1 MSTQP
6 QPQSPSPVLIEVAV
20 ALPVQRTYTYSVPAP
35 IQAQLQ
41 PGKRTLVP
49 FGRRRVTGYVLG
61 AGAPPDDVLEIKAV
75 LDILDERPLFPAA
88 MIPFFRWAADYYLHP
103 LGEVIKAALP
113 QGINLSDCAALH
125 LTPEGR
131 AALAQDPLPPPVRQ
145 VLAHLA
151 KRACQVNALEHALG
165 GAVSA
170 ALLHSLVDSGWVVR
184 ARVLQRPPIRCRTER
199 YVALAPTAGQGDLA
213 GLTPKRRRLFEA
225 VAGAGEISLRRLR
238 ATMPT
243 AGDLLKPLVRCG
255 LLGVFEKAVYR
266 DPFGEPIEPDSARQ
280 LTDEQAAAVA
290 RVGAALSGGFAPFLL
305 AGVTGSGKTEVYLQL
320 AAQAV
325 SRGRTALVLV
335 PEIALIS
342 QTERRF
348 RARFGERVAVLHSG
362 LSAGERFDQWLR
374 IAQGDTPIVIGARS
388 AVFAPLENLGLIV
401 VDEEH
406 DTSYKQDHGLRYHAR
421 DLAVVRAKQA
431 GCVALLGSATPSVQS
446 WHNARRG
453 KFTALR
459 LTRRVENRSLP
470 DITVVDL
477 TETRDVRGTRRFI
490 TPTLETAIGAVLARN
505 QQALLFLN
513 RRGFA
518 SLPICAAC
526 GEALKCANC
535 DITLTYHRHANAYR
549 CHYCGF
555 SRSAAA
561 SCPVCG
567 SSQIKLLGLGTEKVV
582 HGVAALFPEAR
593 VARMDRDT
601 TGRKGEMLRL
611 LKGLRDG
618 TIDILVGTQMV
629 AKGHDF
635 PNITL
640 VGVICADMSL
650 SFPDFRAGEQTFQI
664 LAQVAGRAGRGGAP
678 GRVILQT
685 YTPGHFSIVAARQQD
700 FDLFF
705 RKEIEFRRTLNY
717 PPFARLVQLKISGKH
732 KDRTADSAVVLGGIC
747 RRLRLSDAGLAR
759 AIEVLG
765 PIEAPLARVARR
777 YRWQILVKGLGAG
790 PLRRFLHLLMTDAG
804 GALSPPQVRV
814 DVDVDPVFML

>member
-1 MSTQP
+1 
-6 QPQSPSPVLIEVAV
+6 VFIEVAV
-20 ALPVQRTYTYSVPAP
+20 ALPVQRTYTYSVPAAY
-35 IQAQLQ
+35 QAQLQ

-61 AGAPPDDVLEIKAV
+61 ALAPPEDGLEIKAV
-75 LDILDERPLFPAA
+75 LDILDAQPLFPAA
-88 MIPFFRWAADYYLHP
+88 MIPFFKWVADYYLHP

-113 QGINLSDCAALH
+113 QGINLCDRAVLS
-125 LTPEGR
+125 LTPEGQ
-131 AALAQDPLPPPVRQ
+131 AALVQNSLPPLTRQ
-145 VLAHLA
+145 VLERIAQ
-151 KRACQVNALEHALG
+151 KACQPKDLG
-165 GAVSA
+165 RSLGAAVPA
-170 ALLHSLVDSGWVVR
+170 ALLHSLSDAGWVAR
-184 ARVLQRPPIRCRTER
+184 ARVLKRPAIGGRTER
-199 YVALAPTAGQGDLA
+199 FVTLAPAVRRADLT
-213 GLTPKRRRLFEA
+213 GLTPKRRQLFEA
-225 VAGAGEISLRRLR
+225 VAAAGEISSVRLGGI
-238 ATMPT
+238 MPG
-243 AGDLLKPLVRCG
+243 AARLLGPLVRCG
-255 LLGVFEKAVYR
+255 LLRVVEKAVYR
-266 DPFGEPIEPDSARQ
+266 DPFGEAIAPDRAPQ

-290 RVGAALSGGFAPFLL
+290 RVETASSGGFAAFLL

-320 AAQAV
+320 VAQAV
-325 SRGRTALVLV
+325 SRGRTALILV

-374 IAQGDTPIVIGARS
+374 IVQRETPIVIGARS
-388 AVFAPLENLGLIV
+388 AIFAPLEDLGLIV

-406 DTSYKQDHGLRYHAR
+406 DNSYKQDHGLRYHAR
-421 DLAVVRAKQA
+421 DLALVRAKQA

-446 WHNARRG
+446 WHNAQGG
-453 KFTALR
+453 KFEALR
-459 LTRRVENRSLP
+459 LSRRVENRSLP
-470 DITVVDL
+470 EITVVDL
-477 TETRDVRGTRRFI
+477 TETRDVRGIRRFI
-490 TPTLETAIGAVLARN
+490 SPTLETAITETLVRN
-505 QQALLFLN
+505 QQVLLFLN

-549 CHYCGF
+549 CHYCGY

-561 SCPVCG
+561 CCTTCG
-567 SSQIKLLGLGTEKVV
+567 SSRIKLLGLGTEKVAE
-582 HGVAALFPEAR
+582 GVAALFPEAR

-601 TGRKGEMLRL
+601 TGRKGETLKL

-618 TIDILVGTQMV
+618 TIDVLVGTQMV

-640 VGVICADMSL
+640 VGIICADLSL

-664 LAQVAGRAGRGGAP
+664 LAQVAGRAGRGGAA

-685 YTPGHFSIVAARQQD
+685 YTPEHFSIVAARQQD
-700 FDLFF
+700 FDLFY
-705 RKEIEFRRTLNY
+705 RREIGYRRSLNY
-717 PPFARLVQLKISGKH
+717 PPFARLAQLKISGRH
-732 KDRTADSAVVLGGIC
+732 KERTAESAAALGEIC
-747 RRLRLSDAGLAR
+747 RRLSRRDEALAR

-765 PIEAPLARVARR
+765 PIEAPLARIAGQ

-790 PLRRFLHLLMTDAG
+790 PLRRFLRLLTTEPG
-804 GALSPPQVRV
+804 RVLSPPQVRV
-814 DVDVDPVFML
+814 AVDVDPVFML

>member
-1 MSTQP
+1 MSR
-6 QPQSPSPVLIEVAV
+6 QPQSQCPSPVHIEVAV
-20 ALPVQRTYTYSVPAP
+20 ALPVHRTYTYSVPAP
-35 IQAQLQ
+35 FQAQIQ
-41 PGKRTLVP
+41 PGMRTLVP
-49 FGRRRVTGYVLG
+49 FGSRRVTGYLLG
-61 AGAPPDDVLEIKAV
+61 AGTPPDGALEIKAV

-88 MIPFFRWAADYYLHP
+88 MIPFFRWIADYYLHP

-113 QGINLSDCAALH
+113 QGINLCDCATLS
-125 LTPEGR
+125 LTPDGQ
-131 AALAQDPLPPPVRQ
+131 AALAQALLPPPTRQ
-145 VLAHLA
+145 VLEHLA
-151 KRACQVNALEHALG
+151 KRACRVNDLG
-165 GAVSA
+165 IDVPA
-170 ALLHSLVDSGWVVR
+170 ALLNSLIDAGWVVR
-184 ARVLQRPPIRCRTER
+184 ARVLQRPSTRCRTER
-199 YVALAPTAGQGDLA
+199 HVALAPAADQGDAA

-225 VAGAGEISLRRLR
+225 VAAAGEISLRRLR

-243 AGDLLKPLVRCG
+243 ANELVKPLVRCG
-255 LLGVFEKAVYR
+255 VLRVVERAVYR
-266 DPFGEPIEPDSARQ
+266 DPFGEAIEPDTARR

-290 RVGAALSGGFAPFLL
+290 RVGAALAGGFAPFLL

-320 AAQAV
+320 AAHAV
-325 SRGRTALVLV
+325 SRGRSALILV

-374 IAQGDTPIVIGARS
+374 IVQGDTPIVIGARS
-388 AVFAPLENLGLIV
+388 AIFAPLEHLGLIV

-421 DLAVVRAKQA
+421 DLAVVRAKQV

-446 WHNARRG
+446 WHNARSG
-453 KFTALR
+453 KFEALR

-470 DITVVDL
+470 EITVVDL

-490 TPTLETAIGAVLARN
+490 TPPLEKAIGAALARN
-505 QQALLFLN
+505 QQVLLFLN

-526 GEALKCANC
+526 GEALKCVNC

-561 SCPVCG
+561 PCTVCG
-567 SSQIKLLGLGTEKVV
+567 SARIKLLGLGTEKVAQ
-582 HGVAALFPEAR
+582 GVAALFPEAR
-593 VARMDRDT
+593 VARMDHDT
-601 TGRKGEMLRL
+601 TGRKGEILKL

-640 VGVICADMSL
+640 VGIICADMSL

-664 LAQVAGRAGRGGAP
+664 LAQVAGRAGRGQSA

-685 YTPGHFSIVAARQQD
+685 FTPGHFSIVAARKQD

-705 RKEIEFRRTLNY
+705 RKEIEFRRALNY
-717 PPFARLVQLKISGKH
+717 PPFARLVQLKISGRQ
-732 KDRTADSAVVLGGIC
+732 KDRTADCAAALGGIC
-747 RRLRLSDAGLAR
+747 RRLSRSHDDLAR
-759 AIEVLG
+759 TIEVLG
-765 PIEAPLARVARR
+765 PIEAPLARIARH
-777 YRWQILVKGLGAG
+777 YRWQILIKGVGAG

-814 DVDVDPVFML
+814 AVDVDPVFML

>member
-1 MSTQP
+1 
-6 QPQSPSPVLIEVAV
+6 VHIEVAV
-20 ALPVQRTYTYSVPAP
+20 ALPVQRTYTYSVPQP
-35 IQAQLQ
+35 FQAQIQ

-49 FGRRRVTGYVLG
+49 FGSRRVTGYVLG
-61 AGAPPDDVLEIKAV
+61 AGAPPGDALEIKAV

-88 MIPFFRWAADYYLHP
+88 MIPFFRWIADYYLHP
-103 LGEVIKAALP
+103 LGEVIRAALP
-113 QGINLSDCAALH
+113 QGINLCDCAALS
-125 LTPEGR
+125 LTPDGQ
-131 AALAQDPLPPPVRQ
+131 AALAQASLPPLTRQ
-145 VLAHLA
+145 VLEHLA
-151 KRACQVNALEHALG
+151 KRACQVNDLG
-165 GAVSA
+165 RGLGVAVPA
-170 ALLHSLVDSGWVVR
+170 ALLHSLIDAGWVAR

-199 YVALAPTAGQGDLA
+199 YVALAPAAGQGDLA
-213 GLTPKRRRLFEA
+213 GLTPKRRRLFEV
-225 VAGAGEISLRRLR
+225 VAAAGEISLRRLR
-238 ATMPT
+238 ATLPT
-243 AGDLLKPLVRCG
+243 ANDLLKPLVRCG

-266 DPFGEPIEPDSARQ
+266 DPFGEAIEPDTARQ

-320 AAQAV
+320 AAHAV
-325 SRGRTALVLV
+325 SRGRSALILV

-348 RARFGERVAVLHSG
+348 RARFGQRVAVLHSG

-374 IAQGDTPIVIGARS
+374 IVQGDTPIVIGARS
-388 AVFAPLENLGLIV
+388 AIFAPLENLGLIV

-421 DLAVVRAKQA
+421 DLAVVRAKQV

-446 WHNARRG
+446 WHNARSG
-453 KFTALR
+453 KFEALR

-470 DITVVDL
+470 QITVVDL
-477 TETRDVRGTRRFI
+477 TETRDLRGIRRFI
-490 TPTLETAIGAVLARN
+490 TPTLETAIGAALLRN
-505 QQALLFLN
+505 QQVLLFLN

-561 SCPVCG
+561 SCTVCG
-567 SSQIKLLGLGTEKVV
+567 SARIKLLGLGTEKVV
-582 HGVAALFPEAR
+582 QGVAALFPEAR

-601 TGRKGEMLRL
+601 TGRKGEMLKL

-640 VGVICADMSL
+640 VGIICADMSL
-650 SFPDFRAGEQTFQI
+650 NFPDFRAGEQTFQI
-664 LAQVAGRAGRGGAP
+664 LAQVAGRAGRGGAA

-685 YTPGHFSIVAARQQD
+685 YTPGHFSIVAARKQD

-705 RKEIEFRRTLNY
+705 RKEIEFRRALNY
-717 PPFARLVQLKISGKH
+717 PPFARLVQLKISGRH
-732 KDRTADSAVVLGGIC
+732 KDRTADSAGVLGGIC
-747 RRLRLSDAGLAR
+747 RRLSRSDDDLAR

-765 PIEAPLARVARR
+765 PIEAPLARIARH
-777 YRWQILVKGLGAG
+777 YRWQILVKGVGVG
-790 PLRRFLHLLMTDAG
+790 PLRRFLHLLLTDAG

-814 DVDVDPVFML
+814 EVDVDPVFML

>member
-1 MSTQP
+1 MSRQP
-6 QPQSPSPVLIEVAV
+6 QPQTPSPVHIEVAV
-20 ALPVQRTYTYSVPAP
+20 ALPVQRTYTYSVPQP
-35 IQAQLQ
+35 FQAQIQ

-49 FGRRRVTGYVLG
+49 FGSRRVTGYVLG
-61 AGAPPDDVLEIKAV
+61 AGAPPGDALEIKAV

-88 MIPFFRWAADYYLHP
+88 MIPFFRWIADYYLHP
-103 LGEVIKAALP
+103 LGEVIRAALP
-113 QGINLSDCAALH
+113 QGINLFDCAALS
-125 LTPEGR
+125 LTPDGQ
-131 AALAQDPLPPPVRQ
+131 AALAQASLPPLTRQ
-145 VLAHLA
+145 VLEHLA
-151 KRACQVNALEHALG
+151 KRACQVNDLG
-165 GAVSA
+165 RGLGVAVPA
-170 ALLHSLVDSGWVVR
+170 ALLHSLIDAGWVAR

-199 YVALAPTAGQGDLA
+199 YVALAPAAGQGDLA
-213 GLTPKRRRLFEA
+213 GLTPKRRRLFEV
-225 VAGAGEISLRRLR
+225 VAAAGEISLRRLR
-238 ATMPT
+238 ATLPT
-243 AGDLLKPLVRCG
+243 ANDLLKPLVRCG

-266 DPFGEPIEPDSARQ
+266 DPFGEAIEPDTARQ

-320 AAQAV
+320 AAHAV
-325 SRGRTALVLV
+325 SRGRSALILV

-348 RARFGERVAVLHSG
+348 RARFGQRVAVLHSG

-374 IAQGDTPIVIGARS
+374 IVQGDTPIVIGARS
-388 AVFAPLENLGLIV
+388 AIFAPLENLGLIV

-421 DLAVVRAKQA
+421 DLAVVRAKQV

-446 WHNARRG
+446 WHNARSG
-453 KFTALR
+453 KFEALR

-470 DITVVDL
+470 QITVVDL
-477 TETRDVRGTRRFI
+477 TETRDLRGIRRFI
-490 TPTLETAIGAVLARN
+490 TPTLETAIGAALVRN
-505 QQALLFLN
+505 QQVLLFLN

-526 GEALKCANC
+526 GEALKCTNC

-561 SCPVCG
+561 SCTVCG
-567 SSQIKLLGLGTEKVV
+567 SARIKLLGLGTEKVV
-582 HGVAALFPEAR
+582 QGVAALFPEAR

-601 TGRKGEMLRL
+601 TGRKGEMLKL

-640 VGVICADMSL
+640 VGIICADMSL

-664 LAQVAGRAGRGGAP
+664 LAQVAGRAGRGGAA

-685 YTPGHFSIVAARQQD
+685 YTPGHFSIVAARKQD

-705 RKEIEFRRTLNY
+705 RKEIEFRRALNY
-717 PPFARLVQLKISGKH
+717 PPFARLVQLKISGRH
-732 KDRTADSAVVLGGIC
+732 KDRTADSAGVLGGIC
-747 RRLRLSDAGLAR
+747 RRLSRSDDDLAR

-765 PIEAPLARVARR
+765 PIEAPLARIARH
-777 YRWQILVKGLGAG
+777 YRWQILVKGVGVG
-790 PLRRFLHLLMTDAG
+790 PLRRFLHLLLTDAG

-814 DVDVDPVFML
+814 EVDVDPVFML